1 MRRAC
6 SAASAGQSAERRPCG
21 NTTRSVVHGY
31 HWVSNWSNWDHQSL
45 SQYYLRDACYKACY
59 KLKSLTQGYLNRIKG
74 HFMRS
79 KMARGIPNYMTVTW
93 RLHGLT
99 GLIRGETTYVSPPT
113 HQPTNNHQPLYKYH
127 QTQRFVLN

>member
-74 HFMRS
+74 HFMRP
-79 KMARGIPNYMTVTW
+79 KMAYGIPKLHDSYMTVTW
-93 RLHGLT
+93 SDWVDPWRDYLCLST
-99 GLIRGETTYVSPPT
+99 NPPT
-113 HQPTNNHQPLYKYH
+113 NQQPPTTIQVPPNA
-127 QTQRFVLN
+127 TFRF

>member
-1 MRRAC
+1 MQRGERW
-6 SAASAGQSAERRPCG
+6 QSAERRPCG

-31 HWVSNWSNWDHQSL
+31 HWVSNWSNWDCQIHEGHPLGSPSIPHPSSSFKVIQTG
-45 SQYYLRDACYKACY
+45 
-59 KLKSLTQGYLNRIKG
+59 LKVILCAQKW
-74 HFMRS
+74 HMEFQ
-79 KMARGIPNYMTVTW
+79 NYMTVTW

-127 QTQRFVLN
+127 QTQRFVFELDQTNT